1 MKSESRLKAI
11 FFIILFSLF
20 FTGTGVCYKFAAC
33 SDVAIYDF
41 QIFRAFFMF
50 SCFVP
55 VTLLSKKSPCNDLP
69 QGKPPLLLLRICLAI
84 SNFMLYNLAL
94 TMIPLA
100 LATIIFNLAPFW
112 TSILGYFVLGDPI
125 YKIEFV
131 AMAICLALVI
141 YMTVMK

>member
-1 MKSESRLKAI
+1 
-11 FFIILFSLF
+11 
-20 FTGTGVCYKFAAC
+20 
-33 SDVAIYDF
+33 
-41 QIFRAFFMF
+41 
-50 SCFVP
+50 
-55 VTLLSKKSPCNDLP
+55 
-69 QGKPPLLLLRICLAI
+69 
-84 SNFMLYNLAL
+84 
-94 TMIPLA
+94 MIPLA